1 MPKFIKCFIIKDI
14 INQAIVLADGT
25 SYLYLGEW
33 NNGWPQYPKSYLEIG
48 MIKIIRTNSDSQDF
62 IELVKYLDA
71 YLAEKDGQDHL
82 FYAQFNKIDK
92 IKHIVVAYEDDKSVG
107 CGAIKEYSLNT
118 VEIKRMYTL
127 PESRGKGIATKV
139 LNELEIWAT
148 ELGYE
153 KCILETGKRQPE
165 AIELYKKNGY
175 TLIPNYGQ
183 YVGIENSLCFEKEIK
198 L

>member
-1 MPKFIKCFIIKDI
+1 M
-14 INQAIVLADGT
+14 V
-25 SYLYLGEW
+25 
-33 NNGWPQYPKSYLEIG
+33 
-48 MIKIIRTNSDSQDF
+48 KIIRTDSGNQDF
-62 IELVKYLDA
+62 IKLVKYLDA
-71 YLAEKDGQDHL
+71 YLAEKDGHDHS

-92 IKHIVVAYEDDKSVG
+92 IKCVVVAYENDKPVG
-107 CGAIKEYSLNT
+107 CGSIKEYRSNT

-165 AIELYKKNGY
+165 AADLYKKNGY